1 MLSYS
6 EVRNLFETNGISVA
20 EWSRDHGFPS
30 ALVYRV
36 LRGEAKCR
44 RGATHKIALAL
55 GIKAPV
61 SEEQRKLLEMITES
75 HQTASEEK
83 LN

>member
-44 RGATHKIALAL
+44 RGETHRIAIAL
-55 GIKAPV
+55 GMKAP
-61 SEEQRKLLEMITES
+61 
-75 HQTASEEK
+75 ASEDQQK
-83 LN
+83 LFSALK

>member
-6 EVRNLFETNGISVA
+6 EVRNLFEADGISVA

-36 LRGEAKCR
+36 LRGEAKCK
-44 RGATHKIALAL
+44 RGETHRIAIAL
-55 GIKAPV
+55 GIKPKT
-61 SEEQRKLLEMITES
+61 SQEQRKLLKTINHANADM
-75 HQTASEEK
+75 A
-83 LN
+83 N

>member
-6 EVRNLFETNGISVA
+6 EVRNLFETNGVSIA

-30 ALVYRV
+30 ALVYRI

-44 RGATHKIALAL
+44 RGETHRIAIAL
-55 GIKAPV
+55 GIKEPA
-61 SEEQRKLLEMITES
+61 SEEQRKLLTEL
-75 HQTASEEK
+75 K
-83 LN
+83 

>member
-6 EVRNLFETNGISVA
+6 EVRSLFEVDGISVA

-44 RGATHKIALAL
+44 RGETHKIAIAL
-55 GIKAPV
+55 GIKPAA
-61 SEEQRKLLEMITES
+61 SQDQRKLLAIIKDHHEP
-75 HQTASEEK
+75 SEK
-83 LN
+83 AN

>member
-1 MLSYS
+1 MLSFL
-6 EVRNLFETNGISVA
+6 EVRNLFEANGISVA

-44 RGATHKIALAL
+44 RGETHKIAIAL
-55 GIKAPV
+55 GIKPKA
-61 SEEQRKLLEMITES
+61 SHEQRKQLEIINHVNQSVEM
-75 HQTASEEK
+75 A
-83 LN
+83 N

>member
-44 RGATHKIALAL
+44 RGETHRIAIAL
-55 GIKAPV
+55 GVKEP
-61 SEEQRKLLEMITES
+61 
-75 HQTASEEK
+75 ASEDQQK
-83 LN
+83 LFLALK